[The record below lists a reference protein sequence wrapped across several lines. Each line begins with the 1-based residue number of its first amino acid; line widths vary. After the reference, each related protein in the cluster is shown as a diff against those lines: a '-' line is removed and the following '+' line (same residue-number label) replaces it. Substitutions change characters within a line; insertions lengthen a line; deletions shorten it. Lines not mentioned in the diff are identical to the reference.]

1 MTQTDGDD
9 LDEIVLQLSAEEL
22 TVGRRITAERV
33 VVRRETRLRDEA
45 VDEQL
50 TDESVVVERVP
61 IGRYVDVMP
70 AVREEG
76 DCTILPVVE
85 EVAVVTRRLLLRE
98 EVRLR
103 RVKTTRHHVET
114 VKLREQHAVV
124 TREPVAMAADH
135 APAAQSGLLPLT
147 AVTSQ
152 PSRSMP
158 MSEESIVAVFDTAAH
173 ADAAVADLKA
183 ARVPDSAISRH
194 AEDMSGTTG
203 TGAMAT
209 GTSSGTSTRQQ
220 GFWSS
225 LFGGS
230 TADDTVYDQSMTSGG
245 SVVVVKSPAENVDAV
260 VTILEKHNPI
270 DLDERAASY
279 GYSTQATGTSTATP
293 ATATV
298 ATSSYAGTAGT
309 AGTVGTAGTASAPA
323 TNMGRTAAA
332 DEGGVVQLSEESLA
346 VGKRLV
352 NRGGT
357 RIRRYVVERPAEADV
372 TLRNESVQVER
383 RPVTGAATSAA
394 DFSDKT
400 IEMTATGEEA
410 VVGKTSRVV
419 EEVALRK
426 EATERTETVHDTVR
440 RQEVEVEQVPATETT
455 TTPTSTTRP
464 TTR

>member
-1 MTQTDGDD
+1 MNQHDRDD
-9 LDEIVLQLSAEEL
+9 QNEVVLPLSAEEL
-22 TVGRRITAERV
+22 NVGKRTVAERV
-33 VVRRETRLRDEA
+33 VVRRETRVRDEA
-45 VDEQL
+45 VEELL
-50 TDESVVVERVP
+50 TNESVVVERVP

-70 AVREEG
+70 PVREEG

-103 RVKTTRHHVET
+103 RVKTSRHHVET
-114 VKLREQHAVV
+114 VKLREQFAVV
-124 TREPVAMAADH
+124 TREPLDMAADQV
-135 APAAQSGLLPLT
+135 PDFQSGLLPPTST
-147 AVTSQ
+147 ASQ

-158 MSEESIVAVFDTAAH
+158 MSEETIVAVFDTVAH
-173 ADAAVADLKA
+173 ADAAVADLKT

-203 TGAMAT
+203 TGGTAT
-209 GTSSGTSTRQQ
+209 GSTMGSSTGGSSRQQ

-230 TADDTVYDQSMTSGG
+230 TTDEPVYDRSMTSGG
-245 SVVVVKSPAENVDAV
+245 SVVVVKSPTENVDAV
-260 VTILEKHNPI
+260 VAILEKHNPV
-270 DLDERAASY
+270 DLDERAANY
-279 GYSTQATGTSTATP
+279 GYSTQAAGTSAAMPTTAT
-293 ATATV
+293 T
-298 ATSSYAGTAGT
+298 ATSSYARAGT
-309 AGTVGTAGTASAPA
+309 AGA
-323 TNMGRTAAA
+323 TTAAA
-332 DEGGVVQLSEESLA
+332 TTAAEGGVIQLAEESLA

-372 TLRNESVQVER
+372 TLRSETIQVER
-383 RPVTGAATSAA
+383 RPVTDATAATA
-394 DFSDKT
+394 DFTDKT
-400 IEMTATGEEA
+400 IEMTASAEEA
-410 VVGKTSRVV
+410 VVGKTTRVV

-440 RQEVEVEQVPATETT
+440 RQEVEVEQVPVTDTT
-455 TTPTSTTRP
+455 TTSTTRP